1 VAGWTCNGI
10 PKNKRQYLDRRSK
23 NADRSIDF
31 DESFSRKDEVNPIVL
46 KHSFS
51 LHDAHINYG
60 KQCEICGLPKEA
72 VLKEEERSF
81 SWKIAA
87 IVGGIVAAST
97 LAIGYLARPQ
107 SCSYGQK
114 NVNGNCVAVNSTNSN
129 NSKGDRSLS
138 SQSKPSSETT
148 PTPATSFSPVA
159 TLASVPN
166 VPTMKARYGGS
177 TSFAPLRTDLVMSRI
192 GMANPGFDLIY
203 VNPPSGQ
210 KPGSTNGIKMLLDG
224 ELSFAQSSR
233 PLHQEEYETAE
244 NRGFGIE
251 QKAVAIDG
259 LAIYVNS
266 QSSIPGITL
275 SQLKDIYTGKITNW
289 KQLGGKDLK
298 IIPVSR
304 DPKSGGSPEYFI
316 EYILNREAFAPSVQT
331 SVDSTT
337 NSIARVAANPGAIG
351 YATAS
356 EICNQN
362 TIKSLAIAKEEGS
375 NFVSP
380 CDGDEIN
387 QVAIANDSYPIT
399 RRLFVIIKN
408 DNSLDEQAG
417 NAYVN
422 LLLSDEGQQLVEES
436 GLVRIR

>member
-23 NADRSIDF
+23 NADRSLDVDGIL
-31 DESFSRKDEVNPIVL
+31 SREAEGVNPIVL

-51 LHDAHINYG
+51 LHDLHVNYA

-81 SWKIAA
+81 GWKIAA

-107 SCSYGQK
+107 SCPYGQK
-114 NVNGNCVAVNSTNSN
+114 SVNGSCVAVRSTNST
-129 NSKGDRSLS
+129 SDRSS
-138 SQSKPSSETT
+138 ASESQPPSQTNST
-148 PTPATSFSPVA
+148 PTNYFSSVS

-177 TSFAPLRTDLVMSRI
+177 TSFAPLRTDLVISRI

-203 VNPPSGQ
+203 VNPPGGG
-210 KPGSTNGIKMLLDG
+210 KPGSTSGIKMLIDG

-251 QKAVAIDG
+251 QVAVAIDG
-259 LAIYVNS
+259 LAIYVNF

-289 KQLGGKDLK
+289 KQLGGKDLE
-298 IIPVSR
+298 IIPISR
-304 DPKSGGSPEYFI
+304 DPKSGGSSEYFL
-316 EYILNREAFAPSVQT
+316 ENILNREAFAQSVQPYAA
-331 SVDSTT
+331 STT
-337 NSIARVAANPGAIG
+337 NSIAKVAANPGAIG

-356 EICNQN
+356 EVCNQN
-362 TIKSLAIAKEEGS
+362 TIKPLAIAKEAGQ

-380 CDGDEIN
+380 CNGDEIN
-387 QVAIANDSYPIT
+387 QVVIANDSYPIT
-399 RRLFVIIKN
+399 RRLFVIVKN
-408 DNSLDEQAG
+408 DNSLDERAG
-417 NAYVN
+417 KAYVN
-422 LLLSDEGQQLVEES
+422 LLLSEEGQQLVEEA
-436 GLVRIR
+436 GLVRIK